1 MLCLT
6 KCDYMSSSYYAFGN
20 RAHVLT
26 EVITEHSRTTIIV
39 VIVVVCFI
47 AVTW

>member
-1 MLCLT
+1 
-6 KCDYMSSSYYAFGN
+6 MSSSRYVFGN

-39 VIVVVCFI
+39 VAVVICSI
-47 AVTW
+47 AMTW